1 MSAVAESAS
10 FLSNTLKRRHQKR
23 QEVAKVLQE
32 GISSLHLS
40 SPPTD
45 HPPSGAHEGIYPLL
59 NIDPDSYV
67 LDEGDER
74 SMLEPSSYHDPEFK
88 QTVTIL
94 LNWLNST
101 LSKDGIIVRSLE
113 EDLYDG
119 YILAKL
125 IGVHQPGVQ
134 LLHDDIPL
142 SQESKKK
149 TLENVLRFLDP
160 CFQQPVRWTF
170 AQIFNKDFIAILHL
184 LLALMK
190 LWNVKT
196 YYQLPK
202 TLLLKVIVVKKLN
215 GILQTRTVHERFI
228 DEHEREIQSVSCCR
242 MFLDR
247 Y

>member
-1 MSAVAESAS
+1 MSAVAETSS

-40 SPPTD
+40 SPSNDQKQSAT
-45 HPPSGAHEGIYPLL
+45 HEGIYPLF

-74 SMLEPSSYHDPEFK
+74 SMLEPSSYHDPQFK
-88 QTVTIL
+88 QTITIL
-94 LNWLNST
+94 FNWLNST
-101 LSKDGIIVRSLE
+101 LTKQNIIVRSLE

-125 IGVHQPGVQ
+125 IEIHQPNVR
-134 LLHDDIPL
+134 LLTDDIPL

-149 TLENVLRFLDP
+149 TLENVLQYFET
-160 CFQQPVRWTF
+160 CFQQQQCSIQWTF
-170 AQIFNKDFIAILHL
+170 SQIFNKDFIAILHL

-190 LWNVKT
+190 LWNVRT
-196 YYQLPK
+196 RYQLPK
-202 TLLLKVIVVKKLN
+202 TLFLKVIVVKKIN
-215 GILQTRTVHERFI
+215 GILETKTIHERFI
-228 DEHEREIQSVSCCR
+228 DEHERESHSVS
-242 MFLDR
+242 
-247 Y
+247 YN